1 LCPGA
6 RCPALAPSKSSCA
19 AFGIPPERPTPNI
32 APSSNLAFAGRAAQL
47 DRAYAISAAQ
57 SLGDSMRQIGEAE
70 RRGEG
75 QFRDNVTAQMRSRRT

>member
-1 LCPGA
+1 VWRRRIHPPWRGA
-6 RCPALAPSKSSCA
+6 ADSERLGRLLGRD
-19 AFGIPPERPTPNI
+19 GI
-32 APSSNLAFAGRAAQL
+32 FAGRAAQL
-47 DRAYAISAAQ
+47 DGAYAISAAR

>member
-1 LCPGA
+1 
-6 RCPALAPSKSSCA
+6 
-19 AFGIPPERPTPNI
+19 
-32 APSSNLAFAGRAAQL
+32 L
-47 DRAYAISAAQ
+47 DRAYAISAAR

>member
-1 LCPGA
+1 MPL
-6 RCPALAPSKSSCA
+6 PALIA
-19 AFGIPPERPTPNI
+19 AAQAIDIKVVFSILCQLLRSRTALGRDGI
-32 APSSNLAFAGRAAQL
+32 FAGRAAQL
-47 DRAYAISAAQ
+47 DRAYAISAAR